1 MKENGDQ
8 LDFDF
13 SADNLLEFPVSREE
27 EGWFRFDSEQK
38 AAIRMLEERFSI
50 ALNQRV
56 RLRLHGWPEEFE
68 GKLMLENLLLP
79 TGREKSVRLRLG
91 RLTFDNTDIEYCQT
105 LE

>member
-1 MKENGDQ
+1 MDKNKGQ

-13 SADNLLEFPVSREE
+13 SADSLLEFPVNKQEK
-27 EGWFRFDSEQK
+27 GWFDFESEQQ

-50 ALNQRV
+50 SLNRRV

-68 GKLMLENLLLP
+68 GKLMLEDLLHP

-91 RLTFDNTDIEYCQT
+91 RLTFDNTDIEMCQT
-105 LE
+105 LD